1 MLNMKQREANI
12 EVYRILL
19 ILGICLLHGFS
30 QGAYVYVKTNR
41 IFSLCLTGFVFISGW
56 YGIRFSWKKV
66 LGLIL
71 IGWYCRY
78 VGCIVY
84 ALLAGMSLPSL
95 NPLNALKTTKV
106 YWFLWAYIA
115 LMMIAPILNM
125 AIECAKTMDKKRVL
139 MAIVPLICLVFG
151 WSYIRGIPQTME
163 LLPDV
168 AGAGGSAFLSF
179 VGIYVLARMAK
190 EFDVGREVKNWCL
203 GGVIVL
209 GIVFATFGIGHHMD
223 SISAVVA
230 TGAAF
235 LLIKRMQVKLPHWI
249 ERTVALIVPSVFSI
263 YLLHTHMFGF
273 SFLQRVDE
281 YLVGTCNF
289 SPWVAC
295 TTSAFA
301 VFSLGVVLDVPRRI
315 VLSLIFRTK
324 A

>member
-1 MLNMKQREANI
+1 MKQREPNI
-12 EVYRILL
+12 EVYRVLL

-30 QGAYVYVKTNR
+30 QGAYVYVKTTR
-41 IFSLCLTGFVFISGW
+41 IFSLCLVGFVFISGW

-78 VGCIVY
+78 IGCIAY

-95 NPLNALKTTKV
+95 NPLDALKATKV

-168 AGAGGSAFLSF
+168 AGAGGSAFLPF
-179 VGIYVLARMAK
+179 VGIYVMARIAN
-190 EFDVGREVKNWCL
+190 EFDVFERIKNL
-203 GGVIVL
+203 YLVGVVAV
-209 GIVFATFGIGHHMD
+209 GVVVAAVGIGHHMN
-223 SISAVVA
+223 SIFALITACVA
-230 TGAAF
+230 F
-235 LLIKRMQVKLPHWI
+235 RLIKHMQFKLPTFI
-249 ERTVALIVPSVFSI
+249 DKIVTMIIPSMFSI

-273 SFLQRVDE
+273 GFLRRVDE
-281 YLVGTCNF
+281 YLVGTYNLM
-289 SPWVAC
+289 PWVAC
-295 TTSAFA
+295 VVSASAIF
-301 VFSLGVVLDVPRRI
+301 VLGIVLDIPRRI
-315 VLSLIFRTK
+315 VWSLIFRSK